1 MKEINCNK
9 QAEHYFLASKDKW
22 TDADFP
28 DLRPPDSFFQMK
40 FKLPDKIQIG
50 GVLHPYP
57 MRGVPVSAS
66 FSAQTVLSGQSIDN
80 LTAPFDGWYV
90 RGDFALD
97 TLRYQAYYFCNDAG
111 VIHNQ

>member
-28 DLRPPDSFFQMK
+28 DLRPPDSSFQMK
-40 FKLPDKIQIG
+40 FKLPDTIRIG

-57 MRGVPVSAS
+57 MRGVPVSG
-66 FSAQTVLSGQSIDN
+66 FFRLKPFQVVRVLII
-80 LTAPFDGWYV
+80 LRCHLMDGI
-90 RGDFALD
+90 
-97 TLRYQAYYFCNDAG
+97 TESSPE
-111 VIHNQ
+111 